1 MRNKFVALIT
11 LASLLAGCSGNGV
24 QYARIA
30 DETLNTTGSVFI
42 GRESQWIGR
51 AVSVEVR
58 FNGRPIAM
66 LSQGQSVSSMTQSG
80 ENIIT
85 IIPNGPARLIYDVQ
99 EIRIKGSSDGN
110 SFVLIRIDE
119 AIPGFGGEIRVIE
132 TEPKIFAS
140 AVGT

>member
-1 MRNKFVALIT
+1 
-11 LASLLAGCSGNGV
+11 
-24 QYARIA
+24 
-30 DETLNTTGSVFI
+30 
-42 GRESQWIGR
+42 
-51 AVSVEVR
+51 
-58 FNGRPIAM
+58 
-66 LSQGQSVSSMTQSG
+66 MTQSG

-85 IIPNGPARLIYDVQ
+85 IIPNGPARLIYDAQ